1 MQAMPL
7 PSNSPQML
15 GGIACL
21 VLSMALLTSHDAAA
35 KFLVVSV
42 APVTILWC
50 RYLFQ
55 VAATAGAIVASGDR
69 SRFRTACLGL
79 ELVRG
84 ALVITSTLMAF
95 LALGRLPLAEF
106 TAICCLT
113 PVAVTL
119 LARVVL
125 REDVTAMQWVLV
137 VVGLCGA
144 LLVARPGG
152 SLDLLGMAFAVLV
165 VLGYASFQ
173 TLTGVIARRD
183 GPLTIN
189 WYTSLT
195 GAVGTSML
203 MPWVWVAAPTAA
215 QWVWL
220 GLAAT
225 LGTLGQFLMVVAFS
239 RAPASVLAPYLYT
252 AMLFSLL
259 AGWWVFAQ
267 APDAWAFAGMALI
280 AVSGVAGAVLRARVA
295 KAPAVVS
302 AAQV

>member
-1 MQAMPL
+1 MPL
-7 PSNSPQML
+7 TVKSPQTL

-21 VLSMALLTSHDAAA
+21 VMSMALATSHDATA
-35 KFLVVSV
+35 KYLIVSIG
-42 APVTILWC
+42 PVTILWC

-69 SRFRTACLGL
+69 SRFKTACLGL

-84 ALVITSTLMAF
+84 GLVITSTLMAF

-125 REDVTAMQWVLV
+125 REDVTATQWVLV

-152 SLDLLGMAFAVLV
+152 SLDLVGMSFAVVV
-165 VLGYASFQ
+165 VLCYASFQ
-173 TLTGVIARRD
+173 TLTAVIARRD

-195 GAVGTSML
+195 GAVCTSLL
-203 MPWVWVAAPTAA
+203 MPWMWGEAPTPA
-215 QWVWL
+215 QWVCL

-267 APDAWAFAGMALI
+267 VPDAWAFAGMALI
-280 AVSGVAGAVLRARVA
+280 AASGVAGAMLRSRLA
-295 KAPAVVS
+295 KAPAGMS
-302 AAQV
+302 PAQV

>member
-1 MQAMPL
+1 MLAMPL
-7 PSNSPQML
+7 PINSPQTM
-15 GGIACL
+15 GCIACL
-21 VLSMALLTSHDAAA
+21 VMSMALLTSHDAAA
-35 KFLVVSV
+35 KFLVVSI

-125 REDVTAMQWVLV
+125 REDVSAMQWVMV
-137 VVGLCGA
+137 AVGLCGA

-152 SLDLLGMAFAVLV
+152 SLDLIGMAFAALV

-173 TLTGVIARRD
+173 TLTVVIARRD

-203 MPWVWVAAPTAA
+203 MPWVWGAAPTAA
-215 QWVWL
+215 QWAWL

-259 AGWWVFAQ
+259 AGWWVFEQ
-267 APDAWAFAGMALI
+267 APDAWAFVGMALI
-280 AVSGVAGAVLRARVA
+280 AASGVAGAVLRARVA